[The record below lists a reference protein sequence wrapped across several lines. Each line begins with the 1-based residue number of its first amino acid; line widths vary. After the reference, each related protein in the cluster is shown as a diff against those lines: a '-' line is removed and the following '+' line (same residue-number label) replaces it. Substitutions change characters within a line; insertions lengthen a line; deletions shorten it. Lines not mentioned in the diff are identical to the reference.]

1 MKQDKRILR
10 ELKREVKRAGNKRR
24 RQFLKRQLTEK
35 PEEAPYAEFDFG
47 RDSSAGFNAMD
58 NDAKRKKE
66 NRKQKI
72 EIKTKKK

>member
-10 ELKREVKRAGNKRR
+10 ELEREVKRAGNKRR
-24 RQFLKRQLTEK
+24 RQFLKKQLVEK

-58 NDAKRKKE
+58 QDAKRKKKRE
-66 NRKQKI
+66 D
-72 EIKTKKK
+72 

>member
-1 MKQDKRILR
+1 MKQEKRMLR

-24 RQFLKRQLTEK
+24 RQFLKKQLVEQ

-58 NDAKRKKE
+58 HDAKRKKKPE
-66 NRKQKI
+66 D
-72 EIKTKKK
+72 KK

>member
-24 RQFLKRQLTEK
+24 RQFLKRQLAEQ
-35 PEEAPYAEFDFG
+35 PEEAPYVEFDFG

-58 NDAKRKKE
+58 HDAKRK
-66 NRKQKI
+66 NRK
-72 EIKTKKK
+72 

>member
-1 MKQDKRILR
+1 MKQEKRMLR

-24 RQFLKRQLTEK
+24 RQFLKKQLVEK

-58 NDAKRKKE
+58 QDAKRKK
-66 NRKQKI
+66 
-72 EIKTKKK
+72 KKEDRN

>member
-24 RQFLKRQLTEK
+24 RQFLKRQLEDQ

-58 NDAKRKKE
+58 QDAKRKKKTE
-66 NRKQKI
+66 DRK
-72 EIKTKKK
+72 

>member
-1 MKQDKRILR
+1 MKQEKRLLR

-24 RQFLKRQLTEK
+24 RQFLKKQLVEK

-58 NDAKRKKE
+58 QDAKRKKKKE
-66 NRKQKI
+66 DRK
-72 EIKTKKK
+72 

>member
-24 RQFLKRQLTEK
+24 RQFLKRQLEEQ

-58 NDAKRKKE
+58 QDAKRKKKIE
-66 NRKQKI
+66 NRR
-72 EIKTKKK
+72 

>member
-24 RQFLKRQLTEK
+24 RQFLKRQLAEQ
-35 PEEAPYAEFDFG
+35 PEDAPYAEFEFG

-58 NDAKRKKE
+58 HDAKRTKKE
-66 NRKQKI
+66 DRN
-72 EIKTKKK
+72 